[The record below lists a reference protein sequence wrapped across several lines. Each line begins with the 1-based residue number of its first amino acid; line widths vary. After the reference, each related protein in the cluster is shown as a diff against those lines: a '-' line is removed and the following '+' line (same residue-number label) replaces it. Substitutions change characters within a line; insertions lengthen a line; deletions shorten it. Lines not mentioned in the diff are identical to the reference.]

1 MGAVQNAMRRD
12 DKDPSIMDLDPS
24 KSLKSQM
31 GGADVV
37 EDGPPL
43 KDDPEYS
50 KYFKMLKMGTPMGAV
65 QNAMRRDDKDPSI
78 MDLDPG
84 KSLKSQTDGGDE
96 VDDGP
101 PLKDDPEYSKYFK
114 MLKMGTPIGAVQNAL
129 RRDDKDPSIMDL
141 NPEKSLKSQTGGG
154 DEVDD
159 GPPLKD
165 DPEYSKYFKML
176 KMGTPIGAVQNALRR
191 DEKDPSIMDLNPEKS
206 LKSQTGGK
214 SNGQAEKVDEGP
226 SLQDDPE
233 YGKYFKMVKM
243 GLPIG
248 AIKNA
253 IERDGKDASIMDL
266 DPSKSIASQRK
277 SSNGRRERRSSVAKK
292 PRVRRKKI
300 YWNPIEPGQV
310 KENSLWGLV
319 RDRVQM
325 KNLTYDVKEFE
336 DLFTESADPA
346 AKKTV
351 TKSVSKAKKSVQ
363 VIDGKRSM
371 NGGIVLLRLKIDY
384 GKIARMVNKM

>member
-1 MGAVQNAMRRD
+1 
-12 DKDPSIMDLDPS
+12 MDLD
-24 KSLKSQM
+24 
-31 GGADVV
+31 
-37 EDGPPL
+37 
-43 KDDPEYS
+43 
-50 KYFKMLKMGTPMGAV
+50 
-65 QNAMRRDDKDPSI
+65 
-78 MDLDPG
+78 
-84 KSLKSQTDGGDE
+84 
-96 VDDGP
+96 
-101 PLKDDPEYSKYFK
+101 
-114 MLKMGTPIGAVQNAL
+114 
-129 RRDDKDPSIMDL
+129 
-141 NPEKSLKSQTGGG
+141 
-154 DEVDD
+154 
-159 GPPLKD
+159 
-165 DPEYSKYFKML
+165 
-176 KMGTPIGAVQNALRR
+176 
-191 DEKDPSIMDLNPEKS
+191 PEKS

-226 SLQDDPE
+226 PLQDDPE

-300 YWNPIEPGQV
+300 YWNPIEPGQI
-310 KENSLWGLV
+310 KENSLWSLV
-319 RDRVQM
+319 RDRVRM

-346 AKKTV
+346 ANKPKKKEAT
-351 TKSVSKAKKSVQ
+351 KAKKSVQ